1 MKSERWMRGEKWERV
16 GREGGG
22 SEQEEWVDGLEGR
35 RGGREEEGRESRV
48 GEKEKRGLWRRRESE
63 SVYRYY
69 AFCQLGSRMLRNNIS
84 LIAQSEG
91 LLLLSTHKQNNITNN
106 LLGSVVLKQFV

>member
-1 MKSERWMRGEKWERV
+1 MEAVNKKNGWMVWKVEGEDGKKKAERAELERQRRGE
-16 GREGGG
+16 
-22 SEQEEWVDGLEGR
+22 SQ
-35 RGGREEEGRESRV
+35 
-48 GEKEKRGLWRRRESE
+48 

-106 LLGSVVLKQFV
+106 LLASVLLKHFV